1 MADQLTDK
9 DLCEALSDIF
19 VDNEVDY
26 DYIASV
32 ARNFPLEHVESVLF
46 EWVAPVCYSNGL
58 SPVPPIW
65 SGFESEAL
73 WRDVQELIAKEKSAG
88 LVRKGIINIRQ
99 LYLRREYGDEWRK
112 LSALLTQN
120 R

>member
-26 DYIASV
+26 EYIASV
-32 ARNFPLEHVESVLF
+32 ARNFPLKHVESVLF
-46 EWVAPVCYSNGL
+46 EWVAPVCYTNAL

-73 WRDVQELIAKEKSAG
+73 WRDIQELIAKEKSAG
-88 LVRKGIINIRQ
+88 LVRKGMANIRQ
-99 LYLRREYGDEWRK
+99 RYLRKEYADEWRK
-112 LSALLTQN
+112 LSAVLNQQ

>member
-26 DYIASV
+26 EYIASV
-32 ARNFPLEHVESVLF
+32 ARHFPPEHVESALF
-46 EWVAPVCYSNGL
+46 EWVAPVCYTNAL
-58 SPVPPIW
+58 TPVPPIW
-65 SGFESEAL
+65 SGFEKEAL
-73 WRDVQELIAKEKSAG
+73 WHDIQELVAKEKSAG
-88 LVRKGIINIRQ
+88 LVRKGIISFRQ
-99 LYLRREYGDEWRK
+99 RYLRSEYADEWRK
-112 LSALLTQN
+112 LSALLTQQ